1 MHQGK
6 AMFDSPVSQTCHR
19 ENATEERCA
28 QELCKR
34 RKEIPTKKKLL
45 RARTMRNRSKKHG
58 CSALR
63 CRVILQVLSTGCASL
78 ALRVRSR
85 VIALTPQEELR
96 LGVAAGVNN
105 LWAVDQHDHL
115 KYRFG
120 LALHVR
126 LDPFTGCIHNVYQI
140 PMQID
145 EHGHS
150 LERDDYHQDDR
161 KLTPKNLEMDGQLE
175 AGFLYF
181 GGINNG
187 RGPGAT

>member
-1 MHQGK
+1 M
-6 AMFDSPVSQTCHR
+6 
-19 ENATEERCA
+19 A
-28 QELCKR
+28 Q
-34 RKEIPTKKKLL
+34 
-45 RARTMRNRSKKHG
+45 A
-58 CSALR
+58 
-63 CRVILQVLSTGCASL
+63 
-78 ALRVRSR
+78 
-85 VIALTPQEELR
+85 PQEELR

-187 RGPGAT
+187 RGPGQLLRVQFFSDAFENMLIRIALKTAADGVF